1 MTKARTTRYQKAM
14 DLMRGPDARLIKTHT
29 SNGGCAHYIAPWGA
43 YVEPEVAEQIKNHP
57 LVTASEDG
65 MWPGLSQ
72 TWRIAP

>member
-1 MTKARTTRYQKAM
+1 MKKFHKAM
-14 DLMRGPDARLIKTHT
+14 DLMRRPDSRLIKTHT
-29 SNGGCAHYIAPWGA
+29 SNGGCAHYIAPGGG

>member
-1 MTKARTTRYQKAM
+1 MTKARTPRFQKAM
-14 DLMRGPDARLIKTHT
+14 DLMRRPDARLIKTHT
-29 SNGGCAHYIAPWGA
+29 STGGCAHYIAPGGG

>member
-1 MTKARTTRYQKAM
+1 MTKARTKHFQKAM
-14 DLMRGPDARLIKTHT
+14 DFLRRPDARLIKTHT
-29 SNGGCAHYIAPWGA
+29 SNGGCAHYIAPGGG
-43 YVEPEVAEQIKNHP
+43 YVDPEVAEQIKNHP

>member
-1 MTKARTTRYQKAM
+1 MTKARIKRFQKAM
-14 DLMRGPDARLIKTHT
+14 DLMRRPDARLIKTHT
-29 SNGGCAHYIAPWGA
+29 SNGGCAHYIAPGGG

>member
-1 MTKARTTRYQKAM
+1 MTKARTKRFQKAM
-14 DLMRGPDARLIKTHT
+14 ELMRRPGRALIKTHT
-29 SNGGCAHYIAPWGA
+29 SNGGCAHYIAPGGG

>member
-1 MTKARTTRYQKAM
+1 MTKARTKRFQKAM
-14 DLMRGPDARLIKTHT
+14 DLMRRPDARLIKTHT
-29 SNGGCAHYIAPWGA
+29 SNGGCAHYIAPGGG
-43 YVEPEVAEQIKNHP
+43 YVEPEVAEQIKNNP

>member
-1 MTKARTTRYQKAM
+1 MTKARTPRFQKAM
-14 DLMRGPDARLIKTHT
+14 DLMRRPDARLIKTHT
-29 SNGGCAHYIAPWGA
+29 SNGGCAHYIAPGGG

>member
-1 MTKARTTRYQKAM
+1 MTKARAKRFQKAM
-14 DLMRGPDARLIKTHT
+14 DLMRRPDARLIKTHT
-29 SNGGCAHYIAPWGA
+29 SNGGCAHYIAPGGG

>member
-1 MTKARTTRYQKAM
+1 MTKARTTRFHKAM

-29 SNGGCAHYIAPWGA
+29 SNGGCAHYIAPGGG

-72 TWRIAP
+72 TWRIAQ